1 MDTIGGGDTILVIA
15 HDARIAVK
23 RGPGDC
29 KIFRVSGR
37 KRGFKGGQ
45 NQNQVLAL

>member
-23 RGPGDC
+23 RARRLQ
-29 KIFRVSGR
+29 KYF
-37 KRGFKGGQ
+37 
-45 NQNQVLAL
+45 A